1 MTKQRKR
8 PHMGVTM
15 NPDVK
20 RKLQYIAK
28 NTIYQ
33 PSLSRLVERLMID
46 HIAWWEEQNGPITE
60 ADLASLDED

>member
-15 NPDVK
+15 NPEVK
-20 RKLQYIAK
+20 RKLQYIARK
-28 NTIYQ
+28 TIYQ
-33 PSLSRLVERLMID
+33 PSFSRLVEQLMID
-46 HIAWWEEQNGPITE
+46 HINEWEERNGPITE

>member
-1 MTKQRKR
+1 
-8 PHMGVTM
+8 MGVTI
-15 NPDVK
+15 DLTVK

-46 HIAWWEEQNGPITE
+46 HIAWWEEHNGPITDDMLE
-60 ADLASLDED
+60 GDDE